1 MWCFTAPFKKQRVLG
16 HNTVTVFL
24 NSFHCELFKS
34 SAQSLCRLSLNLK
47 PGVTLVSGFQVTI
60 WEALTNS
67 RPVPQSPL
75 YEEDSQLERWAY
87 PQALP
92 IFFS

>member
-1 MWCFTAPFKKQRVLG
+1 MWRFTAPFKKQRVSG

-24 NSFHCELFKS
+24 S
-34 SAQSLCRLSLNLK
+34 SQTHSTVNYLKAQHRLSLNLK